1 MTDIVQR
8 ARIRPLFCAEH
19 SQLGRTSSGLDAA
32 ADDVVVP
39 DRA

>member
-19 SQLGRTSSGLDAA
+19 GQRGRTSSEFDDAVA
-32 ADDVVVP
+32 VP
-39 DRA
+39 DRE